1 MKNPAQ
7 LLGVQSADA
16 PLGMHSEAP
25 LQEIQRQIM
34 WNRLLAVVEEQSQ
47 TLVRTGF
54 STSTREA
61 GDVSAG
67 VFDLNGRM
75 LAQAI
80 TGTPGHV
87 NSMAL
92 SVHHFLK
99 KFPRETM
106 REGDV
111 YTTNDPW
118 LATGHLN
125 DFTVVTPTFRRGE
138 LVALFASTCHVV
150 DIGGNGVPTDGR
162 DVYQEGLNIPIMRL
176 VEGGRMKEDILDIV
190 RANVREPVQVVGDL
204 YSLAACNDTG
214 SARLV
219 EMMDEFKLAGLDGLG
234 ETIVERSRAGMLAE
248 IRKLRPGV
256 YRNSM
261 RIDGFEHP
269 IDLVATMTIGPSG
282 IDVDMTGTS
291 GISGYG
297 INVPHAYCKAYA
309 SFGIKCI
316 VAPQV
321 PNNTGSL
328 ETLRVTAP
336 EHTVLNAL
344 PPAAVA
350 ARHVVGQMLP
360 DVMFGCL
367 EQALDGGVP
376 AEGTSCLWNLNLFGG
391 SGRVDGDPVALA
403 KATAFNVISFNTGGT
418 GARPTKDGLSATA
431 FPSGVRNVPIEIT
444 EMISPVV
451 FWRKEYR
458 QDSGGAGRQRG
469 GLGQVMEMGI
479 SEDVPFAVGAIFDR
493 VEHAPR
499 GRAGG
504 KSGAL
509 GVVRLGSGKILRA
522 KGRQTIPAGDRL
534 VLEMPGG
541 GGHGDPFA
549 RPAPLVAEDVRNGF
563 VSAERARADYGVE
576 IGADGEPDLTATAK
590 LRAQP
595 RARPS
600 HPDSPAE

>member
-1 MKNPAQ
+1 MKSP
-7 LLGVQSADA
+7 VQT
-16 PLGMHSEAP
+16 LGMQSNSP
-25 LQEIQRQIM
+25 LLEIQRQIM

-67 VFDLNGRM
+67 VFDVRGRM

-92 SVHHFLK
+92 SVYHFLK
-99 KFPRETM
+99 RFPPATM
-106 REGDV
+106 KPGDV
-111 YTTNDPW
+111 YATNDPW

-150 DIGGNGVPTDGR
+150 DIGGIGVATDGR
-162 DVYQEGLNIPIMRL
+162 DVFQEGLNIPIMRL
-176 VEGGRMKEDILDIV
+176 AEHGAMKEDILDIV

-214 SARLV
+214 CARLV
-219 EMMDEFKLAGLDGLG
+219 EMMDEFKLTGLDELG
-234 ETIVERSRAGMLAE
+234 AYIIGRSRDGMLAE
-248 IRKLRPGV
+248 VRKLRPGV
-256 YRNSM
+256 YRNAM
-261 RIDGFEHP
+261 RIDGYEHP
-269 IDLVATMTIGPSG
+269 IDLVATMTIGETG
-282 IDVDMTGTS
+282 IDVDMSGTS
-291 GISGYG
+291 GFSAYG

-316 VAPQV
+316 VAPKV
-321 PNNTGSL
+321 PNNTGTL
-328 ETLRVTAP
+328 ETMRVTAP

-391 SGRVDGDPVALA
+391 NGRVDGDPVALA
-403 KATAFNVISFNTGGT
+403 HATHFNVQSFNAGGV
-418 GARPTKDGLSATA
+418 GARPMKDGLSATA
-431 FPSGVRNVPIEIT
+431 FPSGVRNVPVEIT

-458 QDSGGAGRQRG
+458 EDSGGAGRQRG

-479 SEDVPFAVGAIFDR
+479 TEEVPFAVGAIFDR
-493 VEHAPR
+493 VEHAAR

-504 KSGAL
+504 KPGAL
-509 GVVRLGSGKILRA
+509 GVVRLGSGRRLNA
-522 KGRQTIPAGDRL
+522 KGRQTIPVGDRL

-541 GGHGDPFA
+541 GGYGNPFT
-549 RPAPLVAEDVRNGF
+549 RPPEQVAEDVRNGF
-563 VSAERARADYGVE
+563 VSVEGARKDYGVVVSSL
-576 IGADGEPDLTATAK
+576 GAVDRAGTAK
-590 LRAQP
+590 LRAADGAS
-595 RARPS
+595 R
-600 HPDSPAE
+600 

>member
-1 MKNPAQ
+1 MKRPAPI
-7 LLGVQSADA
+7 LDVQSNS
-16 PLGMHSEAP
+16 PL
-25 LQEIQRQIM
+25 LEIQRQIM

-67 VFDLNGRM
+67 VFDLTGRM
-75 LAQAI
+75 LAQAV

-92 SVHHFLK
+92 SVYHFLA
-99 KFPRETM
+99 KFPLATM

-111 YTTNDPW
+111 YATNDPW

-150 DIGGNGVPTDGR
+150 DIGGIGVATDGR

-176 VEGGRMKEDILDIV
+176 AERGKMKEDVLDIV

-214 SARLV
+214 CARLV
-219 EMMDEFKLAGLDGLG
+219 EMMDEFKLNSLDELG
-234 ETIVERSRAGMLAE
+234 EYVVDRSREGMLAE
-248 IRKLRPGV
+248 IRKLRPGA
-256 YRNSM
+256 YRNAM
-261 RIDGFEHP
+261 RIDGYEHP
-269 IDLVATMTIGPSG
+269 IDLVATMTIGDTG

-291 GISGYG
+291 GISAYG

-316 VAPQV
+316 VAPAV

-328 ETLRVTAP
+328 ETMRVTAP
-336 EHTVLNAL
+336 EHTILNAL

-367 EQALDGGVP
+367 EQALDRGVP

-391 SGRVDGDPVALA
+391 NGRVDGDPVALA
-403 KATAFNVISFNTGGT
+403 KATAFNVISFNAGGV

-458 QDSGGAGRQRG
+458 QDSGGAGRWRG
-469 GLGQVMEMGI
+469 GLGQVMEMGLT
-479 SEDVPFAVGAIFDR
+479 ENVPFAVGAIFDR
-493 VEHAPR
+493 VDHAPR

-504 KSGAL
+504 GPGGL
-509 GVVRLGSGKILRA
+509 GVVRLASGKRLNA

-534 VLEMPGG
+534 VLEMSGG
-541 GGHGDPFA
+541 GGYGDPFT
-549 RPAPLVAEDVRNGF
+549 RPPEEVAEDVRNGL
-563 VSAERARADYGVE
+563 VSVERARRDYGVALA
-576 IGADGEPDLTATAK
+576 ADGSVDSAATAH
-590 LRAQP
+590 LRAS
-595 RARPS
+595 RSAA
-600 HPDSPAE
+600 D

>member
-1 MKNPAQ
+1 MKSQSPMLAVRNDSP
-7 LLGVQSADA
+7 LL
-16 PLGMHSEAP
+16 
-25 LQEIQRQIM
+25 EIQRQIM

-67 VFDLNGRM
+67 VFDLQGRM

-92 SVHHFLK
+92 SVHHFLR
-99 KFPRETM
+99 KFPVATM
-106 REGDV
+106 KPGDV
-111 YTTNDPW
+111 YATNDPW

-150 DIGGNGVPTDGR
+150 DIGGIGVATDGR
-162 DVYQEGLNIPIMRL
+162 DVYQEGLNIPILRL
-176 VEGGRMKEDILDIV
+176 AEGGQMKEDLLDIV

-214 SARLV
+214 SSRLV
-219 EMMDEFKLAGLDGLG
+219 AMMDEFKLDSVHELG
-234 ETIVERSRAGMLAE
+234 EYLIDRSRAGMLAE

-256 YRNSM
+256 YKNAM
-261 RIDGFEHP
+261 RIDGYDHP
-269 IDLVATMTIGPSG
+269 LDLVATMTIGPTG

-291 GISGYG
+291 GISAFGV
-297 INVPHAYCKAYA
+297 NVPHAYCKAYA

-316 VAPQV
+316 VAPMV

-328 ETLRVTAP
+328 ETMRVSAP
-336 EHTVLNAL
+336 EQCVLNAL

-367 EQALDGGVP
+367 EQAVDHGVP

-391 SGRVDGDPVALA
+391 SGRVDGDPEALA
-403 KATAFNVISFNTGGT
+403 KSTAFNVLSFNAGGV
-418 GARPTKDGLSATA
+418 GARPNKDGLSATA
-431 FPSGVRNVPIEIT
+431 FPSGVKNVPIEIT

-458 QDSGGAGRQRG
+458 QDSGGAGQFRG
-469 GLGQVMEMGI
+469 GLGQIMEIGNI
-479 SEDVPFAVGAIFDR
+479 EPVPFAVGAQFDR

-499 GRAGG
+499 GRQGG
-504 KSGAL
+504 GSGQLGAVHLGSGAL
-509 GVVRLGSGKILRA
+509 LKA
-522 KGRQTIPAGDRL
+522 KGRQTIPAGDTL

-541 GGHGDPFA
+541 GGHGNPRNRDPQ
-549 RPAPLVAEDVRNGF
+549 LVADDVRNGF
-563 VSAERARADYGVE
+563 VSVERARSDYGVVLNAE
-576 IGADGEPDLTATAK
+576 GQVDIAATARVRGK
-590 LRAQP
+590 GRA
-595 RARPS
+595 A
-600 HPDSPAE
+600 D